1 MVGVAQSVE
10 HWVVASEVA
19 GSIPV
24 THPIEKQ
31 KAFENEFFFKGFFDV
46 FEFNQ
51 AEPKNR
57 PATTFITGET
67 KWAYLSRLDI
77 SSFETSFTP
86 GLPSRMM
93 ILGFPPL
100 LDERSL

>member
-31 KAFENEFFFKGFFDV
+31 KAFENESFSKAFLIFSGILQICY
-46 FEFNQ
+46 NQ
-51 AEPKNR
+51 RNR
-57 PATTFITGET
+57 SQVQWFRVPRQSLGT
-67 KWAYLSRLDI
+67 SR
-77 SSFETSFTP
+77 
-86 GLPSRMM
+86 
-93 ILGFPPL
+93 
-100 LDERSL
+100 